1 MKKYIFLLI
10 FICLSVNV
18 QSQNKKSLLKKGN
31 KLFKDSLYNDAEI
44 KYRKSL
50 EKDQDY
56 FGASYNLANS
66 IYKQERYDESSSLYK
81 SLKDNAKNDEELS
94 VIHFNEGNSLLKEK
108 KTDLAIESFKEALR
122 KSPNDED
129 ARFNLAYALKMK
141 EQEQENK
148 DQENKDQENKDQENK
163 DQENK
168 KDQMSKEDAKKML
181 EALEQK
187 EKTLQEKLQ
196 KKKVKGQ
203 RVKILKDW

>member
-1 MKKYIFLLI
+1 MKRYIFLLI

-148 DQENKDQENKDQENK
+148 DQENKDQKTK
-163 DQENK
+163 IK
-168 KDQMSKEDAKKML
+168 KTKIRKIKIRKIKIKKT
-181 EALEQK
+181 K
-187 EKTLQEKLQ
+187 IKKTKI
-196 KKKVKGQ
+196 KKT
-203 RVKILKDW
+203 KIKKTKIKKTKKIK

>member
-66 IYKQERYDESSSLYK
+66 TL
-81 SLKDNAKNDEELS
+81 
-94 VIHFNEGNSLLKEK
+94 
-108 KTDLAIESFKEALR
+108 
-122 KSPNDED
+122 KSPETEFWPPEFQLTK
-129 ARFNLAYALKMK
+129 ATSLR
-141 EQEQENK
+141 
-148 DQENKDQENKDQENK
+148 
-163 DQENK
+163 
-168 KDQMSKEDAKKML
+168 SKP
-181 EALEQK
+181 
-187 EKTLQEKLQ
+187 
-196 KKKVKGQ
+196 
-203 RVKILKDW
+203 ILFLCTAHCVV